1 MSNQKFASY
10 KKVPLVPYLI
20 LKKLAEDESED
31 AQNIWKLLKYTSE
44 DALRKPSLT
53 YAEKMDIVWS
63 PSKTT
68 SERTQDTF
76 NVFLKPL
83 VPSALNT
90 DMAQTQLRIYRYET
104 LAETQ
109 MEAILLY
116 EIDVIVNESSCMV
129 EDEEGQLLEKTDV
142 LESLLLEVLSGY
154 DIGVGFNYMRFDRV
168 RGGACLSILNINNSK
183 STYGRSFHLAL
194 KYFDNSKGGGCS

>member
-1 MSNQKFASY
+1 MGNQKFASY

-20 LKKLAEDESED
+20 LQKLALDESED
-31 AQNIWKLLKYTSE
+31 AQSIWKLLKYTSD
-44 DALRKPSLT
+44 DALSKPNLT
-53 YAEKMDIVWS
+53 FEEKMDIVWS
-63 PSKTT
+63 PKSVTA
-68 SERTQDTF
+68 ERTQDTF

-83 VPSALNT
+83 VSSALNT
-90 DMAQTQLRIYRYET
+90 DISQTQIRIYRYET
-104 LAETQ
+104 LSESQ
-109 MEAILLY
+109 MESILLY

-129 EDEEGQLLEKTDV
+129 YDENGYLLEKTDV

-168 RGGACLSILNINNSK
+168 RGGACTSLLNINNSK